1 MPTIRIDD
9 EVYAWLQN
17 LARPFEDTP
26 NSVLRRIAKLHEVS
40 KMQKNI
46 RSKNVTIKAASG
58 KKTPQY
64 AFRDPIIKILKKLGG
79 QGSRAQVLKELE
91 SVMAG
96 QLTDFD
102 KSDISSGTVRWQK
115 SAEWEV
121 RVMREQ
127 QYLKPVSQEAPRGVW
142 ALTEKGHKAS
152 ANT

>member
-9 EVYAWLQN
+9 DVYAWLQN

-26 NSVLRRIAKLHEVS
+26 NSVLRRIAKLNEAP
-40 KMQKNI
+40 KMENPTNRKI
-46 RSKNVTIKAASG
+46 VTTKTSNG

-64 AFRDPIIKILKKLGG
+64 AFRDPIIKILKNLGG
-79 QGSRAQVLKELE
+79 QGSRTQVLKELE
-91 SVMAG
+91 SIMAE

-127 QYLKPVSQEAPRGVW
+127 QILKPVSPALRGVW
-142 ALTEKGHKAS
+142 ELTEKGYKTT
-152 ANT
+152 ANI

>member
-9 EVYAWLQN
+9 EVYDWLKK
-17 LARPFEDTP
+17 LACPFEDTP
-26 NSVLRRIAKLHEVS
+26 NSVLRRIAKLDEVT
-40 KMQKNI
+40 KVERQLN
-46 RSKNVTIKAASG
+46 RQNLASTVVRNS

-79 QGSRAQVLKELE
+79 QGNRLDVLKELE
-91 SVMAG
+91 SMMAE

-121 RVMREQ
+121 SDMRKQ
-127 QYLKPVSQEAPRGVW
+127 QFLKPVSETHRGVW
-142 ALTEKGHKAS
+142 ALTAKGNLS
-152 ANT
+152 D

>member
-9 EVYAWLQN
+9 DVYAWLQN

-26 NSVLRRIAKLHEVS
+26 NSVLRRIAKLNEVP
-40 KMQKNI
+40 KMQQNI
-46 RSKNVTIKAASG
+46 SPNKVITKAATG

-64 AFRDPIIKILKKLGG
+64 EFRDPIIKILKKSGG
-79 QGSRAQVLKELE
+79 QGYRAEVLKELE
-91 SVMAG
+91 SVMAE

-102 KSDISSGTVRWQK
+102 KADISSGTVRWQK

-127 QYLKPVSQEAPRGVW
+127 QYLKPVSQAPRGVW
-142 ALTEKGHKAS
+142 ALTEKGHKVS
-152 ANT
+152 T

>member
-9 EVYAWLQN
+9 DVYAWLQN

-26 NSVLRRIAKLHEVS
+26 NSVLRRIATLNEAPKMENNTS
-40 KMQKNI
+40 K
-46 RSKNVTIKAASG
+46 KNVIKKATNGA
-58 KKTPQY
+58 KTPQY

-79 QGSRAQVLKELE
+79 QGDRAHVLKELE
-91 SVMAG
+91 IEMAD

-102 KSDISSGTVRWQK
+102 KSDISSGTIRWQK

-127 QYLKPVSQEAPRGVW
+127 QFLKPVSQTSRGVW
-142 ALTEKGHKAS
+142 ALTEKGYKS
-152 ANT
+152 AANL

>member
-26 NSVLRRIAKLHEVS
+26 NSVLRRIAKLNEAPQMENSTS
-40 KMQKNI
+40 KKI
-46 RSKNVTIKAASG
+46 VIKKTANGA
-58 KKTPQY
+58 KTPQY

-79 QGSRAQVLKELE
+79 QGDRAYVLKQLE
-91 SVMAG
+91 TEMAD

-127 QYLKPVSQEAPRGVW
+127 QFLKPVSQTPRGVW
-142 ALTEKGHKAS
+142 ALTEKGYKS
-152 ANT
+152 ATNL

>member
-26 NSVLRRIAKLHEVS
+26 NSVLRRIAKLNKEPKVG
-40 KMQKNI
+40 KNI
-46 RSKNVTIKAASG
+46 SRKNVVTKAASG
-58 KKTPQY
+58 TKTPRY

-79 QGSRAQVLKELE
+79 HGYRAQVLKEIE
-91 SVMAG
+91 SVMAK

-127 QYLKPVSQEAPRGVW
+127 QFLKPVSQAPRGVW
-142 ALTEKGHKAS
+142 ALTEKGHKA
-152 ANT
+152 ADNI